1 VLICRGRAGIPT
13 REPWPGR
20 SRHSRRPTPAPSP
33 CAYGKHVKLKSAG
46 VPANKV
52 DSLDVKAWAAS
63 VTRNGLSATVVNRAV
78 GILAGILDDA
88 VEHQAV
94 AFNGMSV

>member
-1 VLICRGRAGIPT
+1 V
-13 REPWPGR
+13 
-20 SRHSRRPTPAPSP
+20 
-33 CAYGKHVKLKSAG
+33 
-46 VPANKV
+46 NKV

-63 VTRNGLSATVVNRAV
+63 ITRNGLSATVVNRAV
-78 GILAGILDDA
+78 GIPAGILDHA